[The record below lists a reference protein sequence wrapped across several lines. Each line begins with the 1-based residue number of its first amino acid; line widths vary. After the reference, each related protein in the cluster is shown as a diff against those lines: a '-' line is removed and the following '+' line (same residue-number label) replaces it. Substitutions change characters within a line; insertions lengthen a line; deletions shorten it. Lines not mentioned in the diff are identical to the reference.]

1 MRKTFIDELI
11 NKNIEEQN
19 IVVLTGDVGR
29 STYASKF
36 KEIFPENYL
45 NLGICE
51 ANIVGISAGIAG
63 TLEFVPFVMLFS
75 KHLILRALEQIND
88 SILMNKKKV
97 ILVGGYSGYSASKEG
112 ETHQLLNDIS
122 ILSSFPDISIYCPY
136 DQSSIQ
142 TAINESINNDY
153 SSYIR
158 INKNKIL
165 NDVVSRYISQG
176 NKSII
181 ISMGYLGSLLS
192 KKYME
197 DSDIREFAD
206 FILVS
211 KIKPIDWEYRENFLR
226 KYETVY
232 IIEENTLTGGLGEQF
247 KNYFFGLGINII
259 SFGIKPH
266 FGETGDYE
274 TLLTNEGLSPD
285 KIFEKIRRINHVQ
298 SSEKSIWR

>member
-1 MRKTFIDELI
+1 
-11 NKNIEEQN
+11 
-19 IVVLTGDVGR
+19 
-29 STYASKF
+29 
-36 KEIFPENYL
+36 
-45 NLGICE
+45 
-51 ANIVGISAGIAG
+51 
-63 TLEFVPFVMLFS
+63 
-75 KHLILRALEQIND
+75 
-88 SILMNKKKV
+88 
-97 ILVGGYSGYSASKEG
+97 
-112 ETHQLLNDIS
+112 
-122 ILSSFPDISIYCPY
+122 
-136 DQSSIQ
+136 
-142 TAINESINNDY
+142 
-153 SSYIR
+153 
-158 INKNKIL
+158 

-211 KIKPIDWEYRENFLR
+211 KIKPIDWEYWENFLR

>member
-142 TAINESINNDY
+142 TA
-153 SSYIR
+153 
-158 INKNKIL
+158 
-165 NDVVSRYISQG
+165 
-176 NKSII
+176 
-181 ISMGYLGSLLS
+181 
-192 KKYME
+192 
-197 DSDIREFAD
+197 
-206 FILVS
+206 
-211 KIKPIDWEYRENFLR
+211 
-226 KYETVY
+226 
-232 IIEENTLTGGLGEQF
+232 
-247 KNYFFGLGINII
+247 
-259 SFGIKPH
+259 
-266 FGETGDYE
+266 
-274 TLLTNEGLSPD
+274 
-285 KIFEKIRRINHVQ
+285 
-298 SSEKSIWR
+298 

>member
-142 TAINESINNDY
+142 TAINESIN
-153 SSYIR
+153 
-158 INKNKIL
+158 
-165 NDVVSRYISQG
+165 
-176 NKSII
+176 
-181 ISMGYLGSLLS
+181 
-192 KKYME
+192 
-197 DSDIREFAD
+197 
-206 FILVS
+206 
-211 KIKPIDWEYRENFLR
+211 
-226 KYETVY
+226 
-232 IIEENTLTGGLGEQF
+232 
-247 KNYFFGLGINII
+247 
-259 SFGIKPH
+259 
-266 FGETGDYE
+266 
-274 TLLTNEGLSPD
+274 
-285 KIFEKIRRINHVQ
+285 
-298 SSEKSIWR
+298 